1 MRIIIPRKEIKNTI
15 SFCLSKIDGRIDKIN
30 ALWLQTIKIVLT
42 LSTTLLF
49 GSIPLFR
56 FFVEERKM
64 EGEAFWFAGW
74 LCLLSSIVL
83 LIWGL
88 IEQERHSA
96 MILNKDQE
104 HIKILND
111 AFVTGA
117 ENADVEVG
125 GIVLYMNLFFSI
137 IGINL
142 FFWGLACLMLGVV
155 AASFLDYFLYTKIG
169 VLVLFGFFS
178 LWTIFSFVRFQKA
191 YKKGLF

>member
-1 MRIIIPRKEIKNTI
+1 MEFAKFLRIGQSEYKLKHYKEFLMRIIIPRNEIKNTI
-15 SFCLSKIDGRIDKIN
+15 SFCLSKIEGRIDKIN
-30 ALWLQTIKIVLT
+30 ALWLQIIKIVLT

-88 IEQERHSA
+88 FEQERHSA
-96 MILNKDQE
+96 MILNQDQE

-111 AFVTGA
+111 AFV
-117 ENADVEVG
+117 
-125 GIVLYMNLFFSI
+125 
-137 IGINL
+137 
-142 FFWGLACLMLGVV
+142 
-155 AASFLDYFLYTKIG
+155 
-169 VLVLFGFFS
+169 
-178 LWTIFSFVRFQKA
+178 A
-191 YKKGLF
+191 Y